1 MAGKENMGPVPKGP
15 GARGR
20 GPRPKIEN
28 PGKLFK
34 RIMKY
39 VFKYYW
45 FHCIIVFIGIIV
57 SALAGAQGTM
67 FTKSLIDDYII
78 RLQRQLTLIFQ
89 GF

>member
-45 FHCIIVFIGIIV
+45 FQVH
-57 SALAGAQGTM
+57 
-67 FTKSLIDDYII
+67 
-78 RLQRQLTLIFQ
+78 LQVHRVQCLLSHL
-89 GF
+89 

>member
-39 VFKYYW
+39 VLN
-45 FHCIIVFIGIIV
+45 ITG
-57 SALAGAQGTM
+57 
-67 FTKSLIDDYII
+67 FTVL
-78 RLQRQLTLIFQ
+78 LFL
-89 GF
+89 

>member
-39 VFKYYW
+39 VF
-45 FHCIIVFIGIIV
+45 
-57 SALAGAQGTM
+57 
-67 FTKSLIDDYII
+67 
-78 RLQRQLTLIFQ
+78 
-89 GF
+89 